1 MATPLWDGFGYKPHQ
16 EAGIKWMIQREN
28 DKDVQGGILCDE
40 MGLGK
45 TIQMLGLLKAS
56 TGTHTLLLAPVAV
69 LNQWADL
76 AKKSKIAVYRPHVTG
91 RHVSW
96 EKEGKKFLPNSANLY
111 LIGYE
116 LARSKYQLVTMMAW
130 DRLIC
135 DEAHRCASGKG
146 LTNLVRHITV
156 PRRWFL
162 TATPIVNSTKDLTT
176 LFELLGLDDIAGA
189 RFDSLGSVIKK
200 YVLARSMDDLRASI
214 PDAPPKPVIET
225 LTLPF
230 VTPDEHEFYIGMSGA
245 IVKRWKAI
253 EADGMGAGKA
263 MMRLQ
268 LFMRLRQLSVHPQV
282 YIESRKN
289 ALTRNIYNRPDWTG
303 PATKFEK
310 IFELTKVG
318 AKWIIFCHFH
328 PEMELLKAQLKTK
341 PWIRNV
347 YTYNG
352 SMSHN
357 ERTNVLEAT
366 KDPLPEGSVLSD
378 VLLIQL
384 QAGGVGL
391 NLQHFTH
398 IIFSGPWWT
407 SALME
412 QAIGRAVRIGQKAEV
427 QVYHLR
433 LEEEENINIDKVM
446 MAKAEEKGDLC
457 KATLAMASRNM

>member
-1 MATPLWDGFGYKPHQ
+1 MATPLWDGFAYKPHQ
-16 EAGIKWMIQREN
+16 EAGIKWMIQRE
-28 DKDVQGGILCDE
+28 KDLGGILCDE

-45 TIQMLGLLKAS
+45 TIQMLGLLKVS
-56 TGTHTLLLAPVAV
+56 PGTQTLLLAPVAV

-76 AKKSKIAVYRPHVTG
+76 AKRSKIAVYRPQITA

-96 EKEGKKFLPNSANLY
+96 EKEGTKFLVNPPNLY

-146 LTNLVRHITV
+146 LTNLVRQITV
-156 PRRWFL
+156 PQRWFL

-176 LFELLGLDDIAGA
+176 LFELLGIENIAGTH
-189 RFDSLGSVIKK
+189 FTSLGPVIKK
-200 YVLARSMDDLRASI
+200 YILARSMDDLRASI
-214 PDAPPKPVIET
+214 PDAPPKPVVKT
-225 LTLPF
+225 VTLPF

-263 MMRLQ
+263 LMRLQ

-282 YIESRKN
+282 YIESRKK
-289 ALTRNIYNRPDWTG
+289 AMTRNVYNRPDWVG

-328 PEMELLKAQLKTK
+328 PEMELLKTELKTK

-352 SMSHN
+352 SMSHS

-366 KDPLPEGSVLSD
+366 KDPLPEGSALSD

-457 KATLAMASRNM
+457 KATLAMASRDM

>member
-1 MATPLWDGFGYKPHQ
+1 MTIPLWENFAYKPHQ
-16 EAGIKWMIQREN
+16 VSGISWMKNRESETPAGG
-28 DKDVQGGILCDE
+28 VLCDE

-45 TIQMLGLLKAS
+45 TIQMLGLLKS
-56 TGTHTLLLAPVAV
+56 SPQSHTLLIAPVAV

-76 AKKSKIAVYRPHVTG
+76 AKKSKISVYRHKVTNS
-91 RHVSW
+91 HVSW
-96 EKEGKKFLPNSANLY
+96 EMEGSFLINAPKLY

-116 LARSKYQLVTMMAW
+116 MARSKFQLVTMMAW
-130 DRLIC
+130 DRIIC
-135 DEAHRCASGKG
+135 DEAHRAASGNG
-146 LTNLVRHITV
+146 LTTLVNQIV
-156 PRRWFL
+156 APKRWFL
-162 TATPIVNSTKDLTT
+162 TATPIVNSMKDLIT
-176 LFELLGLDDIAGA
+176 LFVMLGVEKA
-189 RFDSLGSVIKK
+189 RGSGLNDLKPIINK

-214 PDAPPKPVIET
+214 PDAPPKPKIHT
-225 LTLPF
+225 LSLPF
-230 VTPDEHEFYIGMSGA
+230 VTEDEHEFYTGMSGS
-245 IVKRWKAI
+245 IVKRWRAI
-253 EADGMGAGKA
+253 EADGVGNTL
-263 MMRLQ
+263 MRLQ

-282 YIESRKN
+282 YIESRKK
-289 ALTRNIYNRPDWTG
+289 ALGYLGYQRPNWTG

-310 IFELTKVG
+310 VFDLTKTP

-328 PEMELLKAQLKTK
+328 PEMELLKNELKTK

-347 YTYNG
+347 YSYNG
-352 SMSHN
+352 SMNHN
-357 ERTNVLEAT
+357 ERTNTLEAT
-366 KDPLPEGSVLSD
+366 KDPLPENGNLSD

-412 QAIGRAVRIGQKAEV
+412 QAIGRAVRIGQRAEV

-433 LEEEENINIDKVM
+433 LQEEDNLNIDKVM

-457 KATLAMASRNM
+457 KATLEMASRVI

>member
-1 MATPLWDGFGYKPHQ
+1 M
-16 EAGIKWMIQREN
+16 E
-28 DKDVQGGILCDE
+28 
-40 MGLGK
+40 
-45 TIQMLGLLKAS
+45 
-56 TGTHTLLLAPVAV
+56 
-69 LNQWADL
+69 
-76 AKKSKIAVYRPHVTG
+76 
-91 RHVSW
+91 
-96 EKEGKKFLPNSANLY
+96 
-111 LIGYE
+111 
-116 LARSKYQLVTMMAW
+116 
-130 DRLIC
+130 
-135 DEAHRCASGKG
+135 
-146 LTNLVRHITV
+146 
-156 PRRWFL
+156 
-162 TATPIVNSTKDLTT
+162 
-176 LFELLGLDDIAGA
+176 
-189 RFDSLGSVIKK
+189 
-200 YVLARSMDDLRASI
+200 DLRASI
-214 PDAPPKPVIET
+214 PDAPPKPVVKTIA
-225 LTLPF
+225 LPF
-230 VTPDEHEFYIGMSGA
+230 VSPDEHEFYIGMSGA

-282 YIESRKN
+282 YIESRKK
-289 ALTRNIYNRPDWTG
+289 ALTRKVYNRPDWTG

-328 PEMELLKAQLKTK
+328 PEMELLKSELKTK

-352 SMSHN
+352 SMSHS

-366 KDPLPEGSVLSD
+366 KDPLPSDSVLSD